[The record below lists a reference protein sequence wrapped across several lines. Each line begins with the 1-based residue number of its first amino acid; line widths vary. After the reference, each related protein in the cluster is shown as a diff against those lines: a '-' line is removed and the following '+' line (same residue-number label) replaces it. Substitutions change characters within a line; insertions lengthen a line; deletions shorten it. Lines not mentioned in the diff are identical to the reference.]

1 MPFHP
6 RHDARA
12 QTLGMAPNALIRMPG
27 RRPLPCVV
35 QDISQAGAV
44 LHCEVPRSLPY
55 QFQLVIEA
63 TKTLIACEARHCDAT
78 SIGVRFVKSR

>member
-6 RHDARA
+6 RLVSRA
-12 QTLGMAPNALIRMPG
+12 QPKGMAPNGMIRMPG

-35 QDISQAGAV
+35 QELSQGGAV

-63 TKTLIACEARHCDAT
+63 TKTLFACEARHCDAT
-78 SIGVRFVKSR
+78 TIGVRFVKTR